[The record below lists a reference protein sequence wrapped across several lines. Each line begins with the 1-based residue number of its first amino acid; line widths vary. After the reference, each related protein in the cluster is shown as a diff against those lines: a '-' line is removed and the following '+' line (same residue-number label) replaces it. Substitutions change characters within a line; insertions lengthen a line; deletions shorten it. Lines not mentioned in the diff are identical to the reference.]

1 MSTLA
6 RLQARRAELERQL
19 GANPAA
25 DVRDEI
31 QLELTR
37 LEIALDLLT
46 SPRRDG
52 ASPANNDLT
61 D

>member
-6 RLQARRAELERQL
+6 RLQARKAELERQL
-19 GANPAA
+19 AAEPAA
-25 DVRDEI
+25 DLREEI

-37 LEIALDLLT
+37 IDIALDLLG

-52 ASPANNDLT
+52 AAAGDGRAE
-61 D
+61 